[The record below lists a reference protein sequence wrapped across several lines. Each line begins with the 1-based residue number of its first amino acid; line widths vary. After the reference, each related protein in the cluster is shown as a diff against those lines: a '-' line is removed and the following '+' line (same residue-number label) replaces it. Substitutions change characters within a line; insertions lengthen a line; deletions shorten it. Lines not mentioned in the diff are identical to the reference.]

1 MNSNSKIKIWLIK
14 IMVLG
19 ITKIMLITK
28 IMTKNNLVIKFMTI
42 INNENYNSSNSNNQT
57 NRGEKIKQISKNKSD
72 TYYIQK

>member
-14 IMVLG
+14 IMLLG

-28 IMTKNNLVIKFMTI
+28 IMTKNNLVIKFMSI
-42 INNENYNSSNSNNQT
+42 INNGNYNSSNSNNQT